1 MKINTDS
8 NSKLVM
14 VDSAIMIVIYSLGQF
29 GFTSTF

>member
-14 VDSAIMIVIYSLGQF
+14 VDNAIMIVIYSPRQF